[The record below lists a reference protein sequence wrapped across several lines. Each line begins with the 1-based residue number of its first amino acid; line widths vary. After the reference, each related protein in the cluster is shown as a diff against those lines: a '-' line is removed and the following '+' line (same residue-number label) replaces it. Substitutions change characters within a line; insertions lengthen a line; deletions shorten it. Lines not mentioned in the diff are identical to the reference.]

1 MYLIGPIPSRT
12 FLVHV
17 YGMATKQTDPQYKLR
32 LPPELKE
39 RIEKAALENKRSMNA
54 EIVARLES
62 TFEDASASERL
73 FTRAEVARIVQ
84 KAVDDA
90 MSLLIRDFSETF
102 EDITRKGHT
111 TRR

>member
-1 MYLIGPIPSRT
+1 M
-12 FLVHV
+12 VHV

-62 TFEDASASERL
+62 TFDDAPGSGRF
-73 FTRAEVARIVQ
+73 FTRAEVTRIVQ

-90 MSLLIRDFSETF
+90 MSLLISDFSETF
-102 EDITRKGHT
+102 EDIAKKGHT